1 MHIAPAAAPD
11 LPAIAR
17 VHVLSWQH
25 AYADVLPAAYLQS
38 LSVERRESG
47 WRQVLVQGASELLV
61 ARTGDQVVGFVSYG
75 RSRDADAAPATGE
88 LWAIYVLPARWCS
101 GIGKALWTAA
111 RARLAAM
118 GCSTVTLWVLANNAR
133 AIAFYDSQGFLIE
146 TGPAKDIRIGG
157 ATVTE
162 VRLALRM
169 GPAAPA
175 AETAR

>member
-1 MHIAPAAAPD
+1 MHIAPAAASD

-17 VHVLSWQH
+17 LHVLSWQH
-25 AYADVLPAAYLQS
+25 AYADVLPAAYLHA

-47 WRQVLVQGASELLV
+47 WRQVLAQGASELLV
-61 ARTGDQVVGFVSYG
+61 ARANDEVVGFVSYG

-88 LWAIYVLPARWCS
+88 IWAIYVLPARWGS
-101 GIGKALWTAA
+101 GIGNALWTAA

-118 GCSTVTLWVLANNAR
+118 GCSSVTLWVLAGNAR
-133 AIAFYDSQGFLIE
+133 AIAFYEAQGFALE
-146 TGPAKDIRIGG
+146 AGCAKDIEIGG

-169 GPAAPA
+169 APA
-175 AETAR
+175 ASTGETAP